1 MMTRIRD
8 QTVKQSSGRAS
19 TRRRILD
26 AAIAMFD
33 TEGVRA
39 ATVDGIS
46 ARAGVTKR
54 TLYYHFRSKDDLMV
68 AALEDFSSG
77 RIFDPIVGDRA
88 LDAREF
94 VSSAFAEVGMRA
106 RDIRWKG
113 CAFTRAAAELAGLPG
128 HPAVA
133 AARSYKKEV
142 EQHVFA
148 KLSSEGC
155 AEARSLARRVVL
167 LLDGA
172 IIHGIVH
179 HEPDYAVEACNAALD
194 FIDRALP
201 KPAALAAVRVYAGGE
216 RRTSNLR
223 AAQ

>member
-1 MMTRIRD
+1 MARIRE
-8 QTVKQSSGRAS
+8 QTAEQSSGRHS

-33 TEGVRA
+33 AEGVRA

-46 ARAGVTKR
+46 ALAGVTKR

-68 AALEDFSSG
+68 AALEDFSGG
-77 RIFDPIVGDRA
+77 RIFDPIVEDRA

-94 VSSAFAEVGMRA
+94 VSSVFAEVGVRA

-133 AARSYKKEV
+133 AAPVAWFS
-142 EQHVFA
+142 
-148 KLSSEGC
+148 C
-155 AEARSLARRVVL
+155 WT
-167 LLDGA
+167 
-172 IIHGIVH
+172 
-179 HEPDYAVEACNAALD
+179 
-194 FIDRALP
+194 
-201 KPAALAAVRVYAGGE
+201 E
-216 RRTSNLR
+216 R
-223 AAQ
+223 